1 MPICNG
7 TEMAKLIPRLGHTI
21 IVDTSLPSVSKIAG
35 VKPIIPRANLQ
46 SNSVIFLPQK
56 SHSFRVFHRPSAFG
70 DEFHIFHRQ
79 VNRGRC
85 VRGGTSCLSRPT
97 QSRA

>member
-1 MPICNG
+1 
-7 TEMAKLIPRLGHTI
+7 
-21 IVDTSLPSVSKIAG
+21 
-35 VKPIIPRANLQ
+35 
-46 SNSVIFLPQK
+46 
-56 SHSFRVFHRPSAFG
+56 VFHRPSAFG